1 MPGALKISMLI
12 VPDVGTLVLAG
23 CDHDQEG
30 DDLVSDFASPLVK
43 LLSLPQ
49 GEDVRSTVSPV
60 LFVRLT
66 AYATTVPDVPPLVLA
81 VY

>member
-1 MPGALKISMLI
+1 MSILI
-12 VPDVGTLVLAG
+12 VPVVGTLVLAG

-43 LLSLPQ
+43 LLSLPH
-49 GEDVRSTVSPV
+49 GDDVRFTVNPV
-60 LFVRLT
+60 LFVKLT
-66 AYATTVPDVPPLVLA
+66 EYATTVPDVPPFVLA

>member
-1 MPGALKISMLI
+1 MSMLI

-23 CDHDQEG
+23 CDHDQE
-30 DDLVSDFASPLVK
+30 LSDTVVLFASLLVK

-49 GEDVRSTVSPV
+49 GDDVRFTVKPV
-60 LFVRLT
+60 LLVKLKL
-66 AYATTVPDVPPLVLA
+66 YATTVPDVPPLVLS